1 MAEEKKTTRKKIQ
14 AADLMNKIMA
24 DYFYGL
30 NEAATTGKRK
40 VAWCT
45 SVGPAEL
52 LQALGFAV
60 HFPENH
66 AAMLGATRMSTDL
79 IPAANAI
86 GYSPDI
92 CSYLTADIGAYLK
105 GFTPLAKAYP
115 GIESVP
121 KPDVLV
127 YNTNQCRDV
136 QDWMAWYSKKLGV
149 PSIGVTS
156 PKNVNEVTDA
166 HIDDVTRQIEAL
178 IPTLEGIAGVKLD
191 MDRLRETV
199 SLSRECTELWKQVLE
214 TAIASPAPIT
224 FFDGTIHMG
233 PAVVLRGTREA
244 IDYYKVL
251 LAELEQRIRDGVGA
265 VDGETSRI
273 YWEGMPVWGR
283 LRQHS
288 ELFANLKSTV
298 LASTYCSSWIFPS
311 FDGNDPIRSM
321 AKAYLEL
328 FIVRSD
334 RYKEKYIKEMLG
346 EVPHRRDHLPRRED
360 VPLQLEQPVRP
371 ARAGGGRNRR
381 PLAGHLRRPQRP
393 SLHLRRA
400 DENEHRGVHRTDR
413 GGEIRCWTRCSSRK
427 RSPSSA
433 PPPRSCRSETSS
445 SGTSRS
451 TATRGRSTRSTR
463 RLRRSAA
470 SRRTSRWTRSRERSI
485 SRTSSSPPSSFR
497 RRSRIAER
505 RGSRRSSSTP
515 PGSARWARR
524 ARSSRRRFSP
534 TRGSTASGC
543 SARTARGSSTPIPR

>member
-1 MAEEKKTTRKKIQ
+1 MAEEKKIVRKKIQ
-14 AADLMNKIMA
+14 AGDRMNKIMA

-30 NEAATTGKRK
+30 NEAATTGKQK

-52 LQALGFAV
+52 LRAMGFAV

-79 IPAANAI
+79 IPTANAI

-92 CSYLTADIGAYLK
+92 CSYLTADIGAYIK
-105 GFTPLAKAYP
+105 GITPLAKAYP
-115 GIESVP
+115 GIQSVP

-136 QDWMAWYSKKLGV
+136 QDWLAWYSKELGV

-156 PKNVNEVTDA
+156 PKNINEVTDA
-166 HIDDVTRQIEAL
+166 HIDDVALQIGAL
-178 IPTLEGIAGVKLD
+178 IPTLEGISGSKLD

-214 TAIASPAPIT
+214 TAKAAPAPLT

-244 IDYYKVL
+244 IDYYKLL

-265 VDGETSRI
+265 VDGETARI

-288 ELFANLKSTV
+288 ELFANLKATV
-298 LASTYCSSWIFPS
+298 LASTYCSSWIFPA
-311 FDGNDPIRSM
+311 FDGRDPIRSM

-334 RYKEKYIKEMLG
+334 RYKEKYIREMLERFRIDG
-346 EVPHRRDHLPRRED
+346 IIYHDAKTCPYNSNSRYGL
-360 VPLQLEQPVRP
+360 
-371 ARAGGGRNRR
+371 
-381 PLAGHLRRPQRP
+381 PQRVEADTGVP
-393 SLHLRRA
+393 SLVLSGDLNDLRCVS
-400 DENEHRGVHRTDR
+400 DEQTKTNIEAFI
-413 GGEIRCWTRCSSRK
+413 EQ
-427 RSPSSA
+427 
-433 PPPRSCRSETSS
+433 
-445 SGTSRS
+445 
-451 TATRGRSTRSTR
+451 
-463 RLRRSAA
+463 
-470 SRRTSRWTRSRERSI
+470 
-485 SRTSSSPPSSFR
+485 
-497 RRSRIAER
+497 IAE
-505 RGSRRSSSTP
+505 GK
-515 PGSARWARR
+515 
-524 ARSSRRRFSP
+524 
-534 TRGSTASGC
+534 
-543 SARTARGSSTPIPR
+543 